1 MTQSAGAP
9 TSRSWAWAL
18 ALILLLVLRV
28 PSLAQ
33 PAAGDQFLYSYVAE
47 RVLDGGVPYRDAFE
61 QKTPGIFGV
70 YAVMWGL
77 WPHESVVAAADL
89 VAAALVA
96 WLLAGLGRRM
106 FGGRVG
112 VGAAALF
119 LLLGD
124 PAIQRSGGIYVRAQ
138 CETFVALGVAAAI
151 AVAWTSCGR
160 FSRLILAG
168 GLYGAAIWLK
178 YNAVVY
184 GAPIAM
190 AAVMS
195 IENESVGAR
204 IGKAMAWLTA
214 GAGAVLAAGLAY
226 FAAAG
231 ALPDLWAGTIGYN
244 LAYSGETYRGAGHV
258 IEYIVTLPVYRGF
271 IDGLWFLGGI
281 GSAVLVA
288 AFRSPTRPRAVVLT
302 WIAASIL
309 SITING
315 SRGLP
320 QYFVQ
325 AQPALAL
332 AAAGGLAL
340 LWRARS
346 ATTRTGWVAVAVGL
360 LIVAG
365 AWRVGFEP
373 TPKWQPRLFGLPQLA
388 SNAAF
393 DLRYAT
399 GGMGRAEYLAKFGRD
414 GAGKFSPAAVERL
427 AEHVRETTT
436 DGEPIYVFGFA
447 SGGVYVKSG
456 RRSASRFF
464 WSRPIV
470 LEFERERPGY
480 GSAGLL
486 ADLQR
491 ERPAVVALQKQDWG
505 LAEDVKDSIDFFM
518 TTPSL
523 RDWLQSGYV
532 PDYEDALFSV
542 WRRKD

>member
-1 MTQSAGAP
+1 
-9 TSRSWAWAL
+9 
-18 ALILLLVLRV
+18 
-28 PSLAQ
+28 
-33 PAAGDQFLYSYVAE
+33 
-47 RVLDGGVPYRDAFE
+47 
-61 QKTPGIFGV
+61 
-70 YAVMWGL
+70 MWGL

-96 WLLAGLGRRM
+96 WLVAGLGRRM

-112 VGAAALF
+112 ACAAALF

-124 PAIQRSGGIYVRAQ
+124 PEIQRSGGLYVRAQ

-151 AVAWTSCGR
+151 AVAWTSRGR
-160 FSRLILAG
+160 PSRLILAG
-168 GLYGAAIWLK
+168 GLYGVAIWLK

-195 IENESVGAR
+195 TKDDSIGTR
-204 IGKAMAWLTA
+204 ISMALAWLAA

-244 LAYSGETYRGAGHV
+244 LAYSSETYRGAGHV
-258 IEYIVTLPVYRGF
+258 IEYIVTLPVHRGF

-281 GSAVLVA
+281 GSVILVA
-288 AFRSPTRPRAVVLT
+288 PFRSPSRPRAVVVS
-302 WIAASIL
+302 WVAASIL
-309 SITING
+309 AIAING

-340 LWRARS
+340 LWRARN
-346 ATTRTGWVAVAVGL
+346 ATAWTRWVAVAAGL
-360 LIVAG
+360 LLIAG
-365 AWRVGFEP
+365 AWRVGTES
-373 TPKWQPRLFGLPQLA
+373 TQTWRPRFFGLPQLA

-399 GGMGRAEYLAKFGRD
+399 GGMARAEYLARFGRD
-414 GAGKFSPAAVERL
+414 EAGKFSPAAVERL
-427 AEHVRETTT
+427 AEHVRETTA

-456 RRSASRFF
+456 HRSASRFF

-480 GSAGLL
+480 GSTGLL

-505 LAEDVKDSIDFFM
+505 LAEDVKNSMDFFM
-518 TTPSL
+518 ATPPL
-523 RDWLQSGYV
+523 RLWLQSGYV